1 MKTKLLRALG
11 IYLLLDGQYARLVST
26 FGWTAEAAFGLAVL
40 RQAPLDVQTVYR
52 NVADGY
58 TTIDPGYR

>member
-1 MKTKLLRALG
+1 MPGWKVRLG
-11 IYLLLDGQYARLVST
+11 GA
-26 FGWTAEAAFGLAVL
+26 AEAALGLVVL

-58 TTIDPGYR
+58 AAIDPGYR